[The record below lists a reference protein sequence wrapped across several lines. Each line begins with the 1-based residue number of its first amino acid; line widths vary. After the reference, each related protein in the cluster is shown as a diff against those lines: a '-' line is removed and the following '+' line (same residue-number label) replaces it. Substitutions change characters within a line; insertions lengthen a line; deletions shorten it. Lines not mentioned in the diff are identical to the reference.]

1 MGLTGIQIYK
11 LLPGKNCKECGEPTC
26 LAFAMKLAAGK
37 AELDKC
43 PYVSEEAKAKLAEA
57 SAPPIR
63 GVVIGSGDE
72 QVKVGEELVLYR
84 HDKTFV
90 NPTAVG
96 VLISDKESDEEIEGK
111 VKRLNETTFER
122 VGLTLKAN
130 LVYVRNESGDP
141 ARFEA
146 VVKKVLDLTQKGVI
160 LESSNKD
167 ALQKATE
174 LAKDRKPVIG
184 AATPDTVDSYIDVA
198 KATGASIIVRS
209 SNFDEIIEMTK
220 KITGAGIKDIIIDTQ
235 PKDAKELLF
244 HNTWIRRAALKK
256 KMRELGFPIINM
268 VCDMTDDE
276 FKQVVYATT
285 SIGKYGSIVILSD
298 IQKHTLF
305 PLLVWRLN
313 IYTDPQRPMVME
325 QGIYPIN
332 NPDENSPVCITTNF
346 ALTYFIVAAEIES
359 SRVPTWLLVMDTEGL
374 SVLTAWSAGKFV
386 ADAIAPF
393 IQKSGITEK
402 VKHRKVIIPG
412 YVAAIS
418 GELQEELGDEWEV
431 LVGPREATD
440 LPAYLKNYVGQ

>member
-11 LLPGKNCKECGEPTC
+11 MLPGTNCKECGEPTC

-37 AELDKC
+37 TELSKC
-43 PYVSEEAKAKLAEA
+43 PHVSEEAKAKLAEL
-57 SAPPIR
+57 SEPPIR
-63 GVVIGSGDE
+63 GITIGSGDE
-72 QVKVGEELVLYR
+72 AVKIGEELVIYR

-90 NPTAVG
+90 NPTAIG
-96 VLISDKESDEEIEGK
+96 VLVLDAESDDEIEGK
-111 VKRLNETTFER
+111 VKRLDETTFER

-130 LVYVRNESGDP
+130 LVFIRNASGDP
-141 ARFEA
+141 AKFEA
-146 VVKKVLDLTQKGVI
+146 VTKKVLELTPKGVI
-160 LESSNKD
+160 LDSSNKE
-167 ALQKATE
+167 ALEKAASI
-174 LAKDRKPVIG
+174 AKDRKPVLY
-184 AATPDTVDSYIDVA
+184 AATPDTVDMYVEIA
-198 KATGASIIVRS
+198 KSTGASIVVKS
-209 SNFDEIIEMTK
+209 SDFDELMAMTK
-220 KITGAGIKDIIIDTQ
+220 KIRDAGIKDIILDTQ

-256 KMRELGFPIINM
+256 KVKELGYPIINM

-276 FKQVVYATT
+276 TVEAMYATV
-285 SIGKYGSIVILSD
+285 SIGKYGSVVVLSD
-298 IQKHTLF
+298 IQKHQLF

-313 IYTDPQRPMVME
+313 IYTDPQRPMVMD

-346 ALTYFIVAAEIES
+346 ALTYFIVAAEIEA

-393 IQKSGITEK
+393 IQKSGITDK
-402 VKHRKVIIPG
+402 ISHRKVIIPG

-431 LVGPREATD
+431 LIGPREASD
-440 LPAYLKNYVGQ
+440 LPAYLKTYKG

>member
-11 LLPGKNCKECGEPTC
+11 MLPGTNCKECGEPTC

-37 AELDKC
+37 TELSKC
-43 PYVSEEAKAKLAEA
+43 PYISEEARAKLAEL
-57 SAPPIR
+57 SEPPIR
-63 GVVIGSGDE
+63 EVVIGSGDE
-72 QVKVGEELVLYR
+72 AVKVGGELVIYR

-90 NPTAVG
+90 NPTAVA
-96 VLISDKESDEEIEGK
+96 VLVSDSESDGDIEEKI
-111 VKRLNETTFER
+111 KRLNETTFER

-130 LVYVRNESGDP
+130 LAYIRNDSGDP
-141 ARFEA
+141 SRFEA
-146 VVKKVLDLTQKGVI
+146 VVKKVLDLTPKGVV
-160 LESSNKD
+160 LESSNKE
-167 ALQKATE
+167 ALEKGAS
-174 LAKDRKPVIG
+174 LSKDRKPVL
-184 AATPDTVDSYIDVA
+184 AAADAGNVDMFVELA
-198 KATGASIIVRS
+198 KNFGASIVVRS
-209 SNFDEIIEMTK
+209 SDFDQIMELTK
-220 KITGAGIKDIIIDTQ
+220 KIRDAGIKDIILDTE
-235 PKDAKELLF
+235 PKNGKELLF

-256 KMRELGFPIINM
+256 KVKELGYPILNR

-276 FKQVVYATT
+276 FVETIYATV
-285 SIGKYGSIVILSD
+285 SIGKYGSIVVLRD
-298 IQKHTLF
+298 IQKHQLF

-313 IYTDPQRPMVME
+313 IYTDPQRPMIME

-346 ALTYFIVAAEIES
+346 ALTYFIVSAEIES

-393 IQKSGITEK
+393 VQKCGIADK
-402 VKHRKVIIPG
+402 IKHRKLIIPG

-431 LVGPREATD
+431 LIGPREASD
-440 LPAYLKNYVGQ
+440 LPAYLKAYKG